1 MGAGRGSAAV
11 SLVTRCPVCATAFRV
26 QRTQLGARGGKVRC
40 GKCGQIFDGVSSL
53 VEEGGEPPLHI
64 EPSPQLG
71 LFDSSRRVSTVEE
84 DAPLPGFMA
93 DEEPSRRAMLLW
105 GLLAVLA
112 VAALGAQA
120 AYRFRSDLAAHFP
133 AARELL
139 AGACRPIGCQV
150 HLPRRASEMNI
161 ESSDLQADARHEGVI
176 VLNALLKNR
185 APVAQEYPTLELTLT
200 DEAERPVLRRLL
212 TPRDYLGAGRPLEQG
227 MPAGAEL
234 SLRLHFD
241 ASRARATGYRLYLF
255 YP

>member
-93 DEEPSRRAMLLW
+93 DEEPGRRAMLLW

-112 VAALGAQA
+112 VAALGAWRLRGRQGPPSRRRRLETRRHA
-120 AYRFRSDLAAHFP
+120 PPLRPRSP
-133 AARELL
+133 APR
-139 AGACRPIGCQV
+139 
-150 HLPRRASEMNI
+150 LPRS
-161 ESSDLQADARHEGVI
+161 
-176 VLNALLKNR
+176 
-185 APVAQEYPTLELTLT
+185 
-200 DEAERPVLRRLL
+200 
-212 TPRDYLGAGRPLEQG
+212 
-227 MPAGAEL
+227 
-234 SLRLHFD
+234 
-241 ASRARATGYRLYLF
+241 
-255 YP
+255 